1 MCSLQTEIGVQYR
14 SSRRIL
20 AWMNYS
26 KRVQRELE
34 IAVSGFAVCV
44 VGLGL
49 SNYRHVKMVFCTV
62 NSHAKFFSSILVAM
76 DSATFQFHDEDHTL
90 GNALRYML
98 AKKPTVQFAG
108 YCVPHPSEST
118 MNVRVQCESGTQA
131 ETVVDEAL
139 GDLSEVFSEIS
150 SSFRNAVVAHSKRK

>member
-1 MCSLQTEIGVQYR
+1 
-14 SSRRIL
+14 
-20 AWMNYS
+20 
-26 KRVQRELE
+26 
-34 IAVSGFAVCV
+34 
-44 VGLGL
+44 
-49 SNYRHVKMVFCTV
+49 
-62 NSHAKFFSSILVAM
+62 M

-98 AKKPTVQFAG
+98 AKKPSVQFAG

-131 ETVVDEAL
+131 ETIVDEAL

-150 SSFRNAVVAHSKRK
+150 SVFTDALVAHSKKK